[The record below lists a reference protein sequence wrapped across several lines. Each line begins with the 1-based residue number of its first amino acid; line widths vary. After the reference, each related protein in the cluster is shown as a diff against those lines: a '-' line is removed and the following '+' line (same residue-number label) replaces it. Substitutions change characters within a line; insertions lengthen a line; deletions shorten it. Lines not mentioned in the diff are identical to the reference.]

1 MFVCEEMQ
9 KLRDWLD
16 QNSIQWLDVSDDF
29 ADGFWICRTHFYIDE
44 YKVSVINGSGT
55 YGGFIFG
62 KEQSNAGLLEVW
74 ADRSGE
80 PVGYLTAEDAIQLLK
95 DKYHME
101 EIYHGVE
108 EDISITLFNQIAK
121 EKTIE

>member
-16 QNSIQWLDVSDDF
+16 QNSIQWSDVSDDF
-29 ADGFWICRTHFYIDE
+29 SDGCWICRTHFYIGVH
-44 YKVSVINGSGT
+44 KVSVINDNGT
-55 YGGFIFG
+55 YGGFICG

-95 DKYHME
+95 DTCHME

-108 EDISITLFNQIAK
+108 EDISITLLNQIAN
-121 EKTIE
+121 EKAIE